1 MPPVTRYLLTSRRAM
16 AGRPGWREGSPAAA
30 ALAQRMQHAQ
40 VTRVVVTRPDGTL
53 GGCSSPQTRPHSLPP
68 YASWLAAS
76 QHRGLIGQPVHGL
89 RAQPPASTVA
99 GPQDPRRKG
108 RRLEARMRLISWLIG
123 ALLSS
128 AGALVAALR
137 SRTMACQASS
147 SASVSS
153 TSLPSRGLGTSLAW
167 FSGSREKRCS
177 RPWWRARIRS
187 VLAPAIS
194 ADPRV
199 V

>member
-1 MPPVTRYLLTSRRAM
+1 MLAIIVITHLIAHTSPRQLGLTASSAYLYRIPDPHRMPAERDE
-16 AGRPGWREGSPAAA
+16 GWRPGR
-30 ALAQRMQHAQ
+30 
-40 VTRVVVTRPDGTL
+40 
-53 GGCSSPQTRPHSLPP
+53 
-68 YASWLAAS
+68 
-76 QHRGLIGQPVHGL
+76 
-89 RAQPPASTVA
+89 
-99 GPQDPRRKG
+99 
-108 RRLEARMRLISWLIG
+108 RLISWLIG

-128 AGALVAALR
+128 EGALIATLR

-147 SASVSS
+147 SESVSS
-153 TSLPSRGLGTSLAW
+153 MSLPSRGLGTSLAR

-177 RPWWRARIRS
+177 RPSWRARIRS